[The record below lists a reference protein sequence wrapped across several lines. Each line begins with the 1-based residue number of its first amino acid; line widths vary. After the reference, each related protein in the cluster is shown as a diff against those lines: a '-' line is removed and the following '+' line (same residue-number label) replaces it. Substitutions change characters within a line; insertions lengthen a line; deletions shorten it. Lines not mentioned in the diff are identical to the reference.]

1 MQLDKQEILKRAND
15 YIACEKND
23 VFKNEVET
31 ALKNDNYEDLY
42 DRFYTTLSFG
52 TAGMRGVIGGG
63 TNRMNTFMVKK
74 VSQGLASYL
83 VSSINSPSIVIA
95 YDSRNYSS
103 EFAKAAALVLAANK
117 VKVYLYDSLRP
128 VPMLSFALR
137 ELKASAGI
145 VITASHNPSKYN
157 GYKVYWSDGGQ
168 VTPPHDIEIAK
179 KANSVVLEDI
189 NEIGEDVARESGYLN
204 SVNSEVDEAYYN
216 MVISSIRRKELVKNS
231 KITVAY
237 TPLHGSGNIPVRSM
251 LDRLGINTV
260 VVKEQELPD
269 GNFPTVKLPNPESP
283 QAMEKVIEL
292 AKKEKADI
300 VLGTDP
306 DADRLGI
313 AIPKNKEK
321 SEYQLL
327 SGNQIA
333 TLLCDYLLETSK
345 EMNKSGIPFVAKSL
359 VTTDLV
365 KKITE
370 SYGGESKDVLTGF
383 KYIAEQIQLLENNKE
398 KYFLFGCEESY
409 GFLSV
414 PGVRDKDAVSSAVL
428 AVEVMCYLESKG
440 LTLQDRLE
448 SIYEKYGY
456 STEIVF
462 ARDYEGASGKAEMD
476 KIMQSFHSLK
486 VGDTL
491 VNRKISSIDDLL
503 EEGTGFPKSNVVIIK
518 FESGEKLIVRPSGT
532 EPKIKYYIFLS
543 GEKETL
549 LKEMDSIIN
558 EFKTSL

>member
-31 ALKNDNYEDLY
+31 VLKTDNYEDLY

-117 VKVYLYDSLRP
+117 VNVYLYDSLRP

-168 VTPPHDIEIAK
+168 VTPPHDIEIAN
-179 KANSVVLEDI
+179 KANSVVLSDI
-189 NEIGEDVARESGYLN
+189 KEISEKEARESGYLN
-204 SVNSEVDEAYYN
+204 SVSPEVDEAYYN
-216 MVISSIRRKELVKNS
+216 MVISSIRRKDLVKNS

-292 AKKEKADI
+292 AIKEKADI

-345 EMNKSGIPFVAKSL
+345 EQNRSGIPFVAKSL

-383 KYIAEQIQLLENNKE
+383 KYIAEQIKNLENNDD

-414 PGVRDKDAVSSAVL
+414 PSVRDKDAVSSAVL

-440 LTLQDRLE
+440 LTLQDRLD

-462 ARDYEGASGKAEMD
+462 ARDYEGASGKVEMD

-486 VGDTL
+486 IGDTL

-543 GEKETL
+543 GEKNAL
-549 LKEMDSIIN
+549 LKQMDSIIN
-558 EFKTSL
+558 EFKASL

>member
-1 MQLDKQEILKRAND
+1 MKINEAEIIKKAQD
-15 YIACEKND
+15 YISAEKNEVFRKEVEVSLEKND
-23 VFKNEVET
+23 I
-31 ALKNDNYEDLY
+31 EDLY
-42 DRFYTTLSFG
+42 DRFYTALAFG

-83 VSSINSPSIVIA
+83 TSEIENSSIVIA

-103 EFAKAAALVLAANK
+103 DFAKAAALVLSANK

-137 ELKASAGI
+137 KLKASAGI

-168 VTPPHDIEIAK
+168 VTPPHDIGIAD
-179 KANSVVLEDI
+179 KANNVKVEDI
-189 NEIGEDVARESGYLN
+189 KDIDEAEARERGYLL
-204 SVNSEVDEAYYN
+204 SVDECVDEAYYD
-216 MVISSIRRKELVKNS
+216 MVISSIRRKELVDASN
-231 KITVAY
+231 ITVAY
-237 TPLHGSGNIPVRSM
+237 TPLHGSGNIPVRTM
-251 LDRLGINTV
+251 LNKLGINTV
-260 VVKEQELPD
+260 VVKDQELPD
-269 GNFPTVKLPNPESP
+269 GDFPTVKLPNPESS

-292 AKKEKADI
+292 AIKEKADI

-313 AIPKNKEK
+313 AIPKNEDK

-327 SGNQIA
+327 TGNQIA
-333 TLLCDYLLETSK
+333 TLLCDYLISTSK
-345 EMNKSGIPFVAKSL
+345 EQNREGIPFVAKSL

-365 KKITE
+365 KTIVEKN
-370 SYGGESKDVLTGF
+370 GGESKDVLTGF
-383 KYIAEQIQLLENNKE
+383 KYIAEQIQNLEDNKD

-414 PGVRDKDAVSSAVL
+414 PQVRDKDAVSSAVL
-428 AVEVMCYLESKG
+428 AVEMMCYLASKNT
-440 LTLQDRLE
+440 TLIERLD
-448 SIYEKYGY
+448 SIYDEYGF
-456 STEIVF
+456 SKEFVF
-462 ARDYEGASGKAEMD
+462 ARDYEGAAGKIEMD
-476 KIMQSFHSLK
+476 RIMDSFHSLK

-491 VNRKISSIDDLL
+491 VDRKISSVEDLL
-503 EEGTGFPKSNVVIIK
+503 KEGTGFPKSNVVIIK

-532 EPKIKYYIFLS
+532 EPKIKYYVFISGDKSEILS
-543 GEKETL
+543 TL
-549 LKEMDSIIN
+549 DKTID
-558 EFKTSL
+558 EFKSSL

>member
-1 MQLDKQEILKRAND
+1 
-15 YIACEKND
+15 
-23 VFKNEVET
+23 
-31 ALKNDNYEDLY
+31 
-42 DRFYTTLSFG
+42 
-52 TAGMRGVIGGG
+52 
-63 TNRMNTFMVKK
+63 
-74 VSQGLASYL
+74 
-83 VSSINSPSIVIA
+83 
-95 YDSRNYSS
+95 
-103 EFAKAAALVLAANK
+103 
-117 VKVYLYDSLRP
+117 
-128 VPMLSFALR
+128 
-137 ELKASAGI
+137 
-145 VITASHNPSKYN
+145 
-157 GYKVYWSDGGQ
+157 
-168 VTPPHDIEIAK
+168 
-179 KANSVVLEDI
+179 
-189 NEIGEDVARESGYLN
+189 
-204 SVNSEVDEAYYN
+204 
-216 MVISSIRRKELVKNS
+216 MVISSIRRKDLVKDS

-414 PGVRDKDAVSSAVL
+414 PSVRDKDAVSSAVL

-543 GEKETL
+543 GEKKTL

>member
-1 MQLDKQEILKRAND
+1 MQIDRNEILKRAEE
-15 YIACEKND
+15 YVASE
-23 VFKNEVET
+23 KNEVFKEEV
-31 ALKNDNYEDLY
+31 KNDLLNDDFDSLY
-42 DRFYTTLSFG
+42 DRFYTALAFG

-83 VSSINSPSIVIA
+83 VENVDNPSIAIA
-95 YDSRNYSS
+95 YDSRNYSYD
-103 EFAKAAALVLAANK
+103 FAKAAAIVLAANK

-179 KANSVVLEDI
+179 KANNVVFSDI
-189 NEIGEDVARESGYLN
+189 K
-204 SVNSEVDEAYYN
+204 EVDEVEARKSGFLLSVDESVDNSYYD

-231 KITVAY
+231 SITVAY
-237 TPLHGSGNIPVRSM
+237 TPLHGSGNIPVRHM
-251 LDRLGINTV
+251 LNKLGINTV

-269 GNFPTVKLPNPESP
+269 GNFPTVKLPNPESA

-292 AKKEKADI
+292 AIKEKADI

-333 TLLCDYLLETSK
+333 TLLCDYLLETSIEQK
-345 EMNKSGIPFVAKSL
+345 REGIPFVAKSL

-370 SYGGESKDVLTGF
+370 ANGGESKDVLTGF
-383 KYIAEQIQLLENNKE
+383 KYIAEQIKNLENSKD

-414 PGVRDKDAVSSAVL
+414 PSVRDKDAVSSSVL
-428 AVEVMCYLESKG
+428 AVEMMCYLASKG
-440 LTLQDRLE
+440 LTLQDRLDA
-448 SIYEKYGY
+448 IYDKYGY

-476 KIMQSFHSLK
+476 RIMESFHNLK
-486 VGDTL
+486 VGDIL
-491 VNRKISSIDDLL
+491 VDRKIKNVQDLL
-503 EEGTGFPKSNVVIIK
+503 KDGQDFPKADVVIIN

-532 EPKIKYYIFLS
+532 EPKIKYYVFLS
-543 GEKETL
+543 GEKNIL
-549 LKEMDSIIN
+549 LPKLEEIIQN
-558 EFKTSL
+558 FKASL

>member
-189 NEIGEDVARESGYLN
+189 KEIGEEVARESGYLN

-398 KYFLFGCEESY
+398 KYFIFGCEESY

-414 PGVRDKDAVSSAVL
+414 PSVRDKDAVSSAVL

-476 KIMQSFHSLK
+476 NIMQSFHSLK

-543 GEKETL
+543 GEKKTL

>member
-1 MQLDKQEILKRAND
+1 MQIDRNEILKRAEE
-15 YIACEKND
+15 YVASE
-23 VFKNEVET
+23 KNEVFKEEV
-31 ALKNDNYEDLY
+31 KNDLLNDNFDSLY
-42 DRFYTTLSFG
+42 DRFYTALAFG

-83 VSSINSPSIVIA
+83 VENVDNPSIAIA
-95 YDSRNYSS
+95 YDSRNYSYD
-103 EFAKAAALVLAANK
+103 FANAAAIVLAANK

-179 KANSVVLEDI
+179 KANNVVFSDI
-189 NEIGEDVARESGYLN
+189 KEIDEVEARKSGFLL
-204 SVNSEVDEAYYN
+204 SVDESVDNSYYD

-231 KITVAY
+231 SITVAY
-237 TPLHGSGNIPVRSM
+237 TPLHGSGNIPVRHM
-251 LDRLGINTV
+251 LNKLGINTV

-269 GNFPTVKLPNPESP
+269 GNFPTVKLPNPESA

-292 AKKEKADI
+292 AIKEKADI

-306 DADRLGI
+306 DADRLGV

-333 TLLCDYLLETSK
+333 TLLCDYLLETSIEQK
-345 EMNKSGIPFVAKSL
+345 REGIPFVAKSL

-370 SYGGESKDVLTGF
+370 ANGGESKDVLTGF
-383 KYIAEQIQLLENNKE
+383 KYIAEQIKNLENSKD

-414 PGVRDKDAVSSAVL
+414 PSVRDKDAVSSSVL
-428 AVEVMCYLESKG
+428 AVEMMCYLASKG
-440 LTLQDRLE
+440 LTLQDRLDA
-448 SIYEKYGY
+448 IYDKYGY

-476 KIMQSFHSLK
+476 RIMESFHNLK
-486 VGDTL
+486 VGDIL
-491 VNRKISSIDDLL
+491 VDRKIKNVQDLL
-503 EEGTGFPKSNVVIIK
+503 KDGQDFPKADVVIIN

-532 EPKIKYYIFLS
+532 EPKIKYYVFLS
-543 GEKETL
+543 GEKNIL
-549 LKEMDSIIN
+549 LPKLEEIIQN
-558 EFKTSL
+558 FKASL